1 MARPLNRRQVD
12 TLPSSTYF
20 KPRGVPKSS
29 LTVQVL
35 TLDELEA
42 LRLADLEGLYHSAA
56 AQSMDVSRQTFGRII
71 ETAHRKVAQALVQG
85 QALEIKGGEVKMT
98 ARKFTCYDC
107 QHNWEVPYGTS
118 KPQECPSCKGTNVHR
133 APEDRGPGRK
143 SRRGQR
149 GQRARGRGGAN
160 RGGINA

>member
-1 MARPLNRRQVD
+1 MPRPVNCRQVD
-12 TLPSSTYF
+12 RLPASTYF

-42 LRLADLEGLYHSAA
+42 LRLADMEGLYHSAA
-56 AQSMDVSRQTFGRII
+56 AQNMGVSRQTFGRII
-71 ETAHRKVAQALVQG
+71 DNAHRKVAQALVQG

-107 QHNWEVPYGTS
+107 QHKWEVSYGTG
-118 KPQECPSCKGTNVHR
+118 KPQECPSCKSTNVHR

-143 SRRGQR
+143 NRRGQH
-149 GQRARGRGGAN
+149 GQRARGRGIN
-160 RGGINA
+160 KRDINA